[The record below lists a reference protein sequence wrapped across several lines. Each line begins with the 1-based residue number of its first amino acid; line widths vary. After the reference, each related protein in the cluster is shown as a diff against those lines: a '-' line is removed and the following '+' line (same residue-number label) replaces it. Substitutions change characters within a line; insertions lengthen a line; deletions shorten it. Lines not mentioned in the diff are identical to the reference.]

1 MPIVVDKNKKRRDIA
16 LSVRQL
22 VLEKGIK
29 NLSITDIVKTAGIS
43 RGSIYDYFQT
53 KEDIVFEII
62 MNDLYDFQKSLSK
75 RFDEKTST
83 REKVFYFFD
92 FVLSEDMKTIQERN
106 VYKEYLSVSFT
117 SKNENMKIFNSECTV
132 LLKEILTS
140 MITEGINK
148 NELKENS
155 LKLVNGLI
163 AIEKGFLVLQWTE
176 DREIKKELIEFIN
189 IIFDLIQKEK

>member
-29 NLSITDIVKTAGIS
+29 DLSITDIVKTAGIS
-43 RGSIYDYFQT
+43 RGSIYDYFKT
-53 KEDIVFEII
+53 KEDIVFEIM
-62 MNDLYDFQKSLSK
+62 MNDLDNFQKSLSK
-75 RFDEKTST
+75 KFDAKTST

-92 FVLSEDMKTIQERN
+92 FVLNENTKQERD

-117 SKNENMKIFNSECTV
+117 SKNEDMKVFNNKCTV
-132 LLKEILTS
+132 LLKDILTS

-148 NELKENS
+148 NELKANS
-155 LKLVNGLI
+155 LKLINGLI
-163 AIEKGFLVLQWTE
+163 AIEKGFLVLHWTE
-176 DREIKKELIEFIN
+176 NREIKEELIEFIN
-189 IIFDLIQKEK
+189 TIFDLIQKGK